1 MLVRKMGDLSLIKY
15 RIPCKSKCCKVGKFF
30 GSPILDYKEAK
41 KIKDYVKE
49 IKLKSGKT
57 YFILKEGKKGQDCI
71 FLKDGKCKIEKNK
84 PLDCLCYPVKAI
96 YSKDKI
102 VYVLDKACPVSKGL
116 DKNFIKDSKKVALK
130 SIKRFDKET
139 YNHWL
144 KNNVGWVRKTSG
156 RLV

>member
-1 MLVRKMGDLSLIKY
+1 MGDLSLLKY
-15 RIPCKSKCCKVGKFF
+15 CIFCKSKCCKAGKFF

-41 KIKDYVKE
+41 KIGAYVKE
-49 IKLKSGKT
+49 IKLKSGKN
-57 YFILKEGKKGQDCI
+57 YFILKEGKRSQDCI
-71 FLKDGKCKIEKNK
+71 FLKEGKCKIEENK

-102 VYVLDKACPVSKGL
+102 IYLLDTGCPASKYLDKK
-116 DKNFIKDSKKVALK
+116 FIKDSKKVALK

-144 KNNVGWVRKTSG
+144 KKNVGWVKKTPG
-156 RLV
+156 RLA